1 MITYQI
7 ENRFGDFLTF
17 DPDRNVKRNPL
28 QFTAEK
34 QLYSKQNQFGVLSR
48 GSGKES
54 SKKIKLDFDIV
65 VNTAAEYYFEL
76 NRIASFLTN
85 NFYKPFYLHS
95 IERGVRAKISIAS
108 MKENFP
114 EGLETKISLKNS
126 IELDMEDALWEAVDY
141 EIQEKYGLN
150 SGSSISVELTQDTI
164 ESAPIIEIVNPNV
177 DPITEFAISIKN
189 GDFTANFIIANNGFT
204 EGRKFT
210 IDCANAI
217 IQLGDTFSNPS
228 LIAGNVFSLYAGTNE
243 ITYESPN
250 ALPVNLTVKYRKRVI
265 F

>member
-7 ENRFGDFLTF
+7 ENRFGEFLTF
-17 DPDRNVKRNPL
+17 DTERNVRRSPL

-34 QLYSKQNQFGVLSR
+34 QLYAKQNQFGVLSR
-48 GSGKES
+48 GSGKEA

-65 VNTAAEYYFEL
+65 VATPAEYYFEL

-114 EGLETKISLKNS
+114 EGLETKIALKNS
-126 IELDMEDALWEAVDY
+126 IELDMEDALWESTEFVPVS
-141 EIQEKYGLN
+141 GTLN
-150 SGSSISVELTQDTI
+150 NGDSITVELTEDTI
-164 ESAPIIEIVNPNV
+164 ESAPILEIVNPNV
-177 DPITEFAISIKN
+177 DPITEFAISMQN

-204 EGRKFT
+204 TGRKFT
-210 IDCANAI
+210 IDCANAVI
-217 IQLGDTFSNPS
+217 SLGDTFSNPS
-228 LIAGNVFSLYAGTNE
+228 LIAGNVFSLYAGENE